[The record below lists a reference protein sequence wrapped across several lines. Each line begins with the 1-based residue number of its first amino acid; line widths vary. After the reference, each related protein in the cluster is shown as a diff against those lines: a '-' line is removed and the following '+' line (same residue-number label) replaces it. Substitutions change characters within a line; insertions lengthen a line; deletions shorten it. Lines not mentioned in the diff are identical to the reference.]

1 MALTARDVMTSPV
14 RSVSPEMSLPDLERA
29 FVDSRISGFPVV
41 EEGKLVG
48 MVSRSDVVR
57 QLSVEQSVGEI
68 LADFYRDYGA
78 HETQPG
84 EALDAI
90 ARHIGER
97 LERYR
102 VRDVMVPELLCAA
115 PDEPLAAL
123 ARRLLEE
130 RIHRLPVVED
140 GRLLGIVT
148 SVDFVRLLA
157 EGRVGAA

>member
-29 FVDSRISGFPVV
+29 FIESRLSGFPVV

-48 MVSRSDVVR
+48 MVSRSDIVR
-57 QLSVEQSVGEI
+57 QLTVEQSVGEM
-68 LADFYRDYGA
+68 LSDFYREYGGRD
-78 HETQPG
+78 TQPG
-84 EALDAI
+84 NSLEAI
-90 ARHIGER
+90 AQHIGGR

-115 PDEPLAAL
+115 PDEPLVAL
-123 ARRLLEE
+123 AQRLLEE
-130 RIHRLPVVED
+130 GIHRLPVVQD

-148 SVDFVRLLA
+148 SHDFVRLVA
-157 EGRVGAA
+157 EGRVRAA